1 MTRLSMFNGKY
12 PAFMPHLVR
21 GIMDHPNLSNSDQQL
36 VNTYCRMFEL
46 DWRGDREIS
55 NKKEYMATNP
65 IYLSARDR
73 SNLEGYGQIGNY
85 EVTAMLR

>member
-1 MTRLSMFNGKY
+1 
-12 PAFMPHLVR
+12 
-21 GIMDHPNLSNSDQQL
+21 
-36 VNTYCRMFEL
+36 MFEL

-55 NKKEYMATNP
+55 NKKEYMATHP
-65 IYLSARDR
+65 IYLNTRDR